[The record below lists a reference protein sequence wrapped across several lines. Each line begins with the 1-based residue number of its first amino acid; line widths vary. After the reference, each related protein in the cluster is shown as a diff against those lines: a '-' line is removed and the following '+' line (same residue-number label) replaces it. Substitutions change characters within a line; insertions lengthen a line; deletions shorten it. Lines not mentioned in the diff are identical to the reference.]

1 MLAKFNG
8 LKSPTFDDYISDLA
22 VMLDMY
28 PTKNDQQ
35 LHEVRKAMALIDD
48 LAAVADKLPE
58 LPREK
63 EVKDDTGESV
73 DEVEKKEQHKVIDL
87 QRKEN

>member
-1 MLAKFNG
+1 MTTEELIKKLKKFIIHNP
-8 LKSPTFDDYISDLA
+8 SMPNFDNYISDLA
-22 VMLDMY
+22 VMFDMY

-63 EVKDDTGESV
+63 ENK
-73 DEVEKKEQHKVIDL
+73 
-87 QRKEN
+87 

>member
-22 VMLDMY
+22 VMLDTY
-28 PTKNDQQ
+28 PTKGDRQ

-58 LPREK
+58 LPRDK
-63 EVKDDTGESV
+63 EANDD
-73 DEVEKKEQHKVIDL
+73 D
-87 QRKEN
+87 

>member
-22 VMLDMY
+22 VMFDMY
-28 PTKNDQQ
+28 PTKNDRQ

-48 LAAVADKLPE
+48 LEAVADKLPE
-58 LPREK
+58 LPRK
-63 EVKDDTGESV
+63 KDERND
-73 DEVEKKEQHKVIDL
+73 
-87 QRKEN
+87 

>member
-1 MLAKFNG
+1 MLAKIYG
-8 LKSPTFDDYISDLA
+8 LKSLTFDDYISDLA
-22 VMLDMY
+22 VMFDMY

-63 EVKDDTGESV
+63 EVKDDE
-73 DEVEKKEQHKVIDL
+73 D
-87 QRKEN
+87 

>member
-22 VMLDMY
+22 VMFDMY
-28 PTKNDQQ
+28 PTKDDRQ

-63 EVKDDTGESV
+63 EAKDND
-73 DEVEKKEQHKVIDL
+73 
-87 QRKEN
+87 

>member
-22 VMLDMY
+22 VMFDMY
-28 PTKNDQQ
+28 PTKGDRQ

-48 LAAVADKLPE
+48 LEAVADKLPE

-63 EVKDDTGESV
+63 ENNN
-73 DEVEKKEQHKVIDL
+73 
-87 QRKEN
+87 EN

>member
-1 MLAKFNG
+1 MLAKFTR

-22 VMLDMY
+22 VMFDMY
-28 PTKNDQQ
+28 PTKDDQQ
-35 LHEVRKAMALIDD
+35 LYEVRKAMALIDD

-63 EVKDDTGESV
+63 GK
-73 DEVEKKEQHKVIDL
+73 Q
-87 QRKEN
+87 

>member
-22 VMLDMY
+22 VMFDMY
-28 PTKNDQQ
+28 PIKDDRQ
-35 LHEVRKAMALIDD
+35 LYEVRKAMALIDD

-58 LPREK
+58 LPRDK
-63 EVKDDTGESV
+63 EVKDND
-73 DEVEKKEQHKVIDL
+73 
-87 QRKEN
+87 